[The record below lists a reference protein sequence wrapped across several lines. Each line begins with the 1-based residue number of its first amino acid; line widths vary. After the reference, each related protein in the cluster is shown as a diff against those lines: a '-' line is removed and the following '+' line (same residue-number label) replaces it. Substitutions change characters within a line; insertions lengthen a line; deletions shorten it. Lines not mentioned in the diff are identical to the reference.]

1 MDPKSYRAFRETG
14 PCGDEIKSGS
24 NVHRAC
30 SILTYIQQSF
40 RCLQRILFIGW
51 VNSLL
56 CDVQIKWLR
65 LVVGIYNPLSYFCI
79 QLCTIVTAFIFDR
92 LQKSNSERKIKFLPP
107 KSANVLE
114 QVGQKRS
121 NWRKENYKKKKN
133 SNSVEWSEA
142 RFWILCVENRAGSW
156 DRSVKRAF
164 SGCCAIMTSHK
175 KGETAVY
182 GYNLTLFWVL
192 SVSCW
197 CLEELIFS

>member
-92 LQKSNSERKIKFLPP
+92 LQKRNSERKIKFLPP

-121 NWRKENYKKKKN
+121 NWRKKIKRKSCKRKKKTVTLWNEVKLAFEF
-133 SNSVEWSEA
+133 SVSRTGQGLEIGLLS
-142 RFWILCVENRAGSW
+142 
-156 DRSVKRAF
+156 
-164 SGCCAIMTSHK
+164 
-175 KGETAVY
+175 
-182 GYNLTLFWVL
+182 VL
-192 SVSCW
+192 SLVVAP
-197 CLEELIFS
+197 